1 MAGVQDIKHSAE
13 RAAMGALIDGFLKN
27 LKSKDDR
34 TETYLKIVDLAEKFY
49 GSGANKDTI
58 AAVRAYVKN
67 PDNRWMRFINRVV
80 DETDPHYAKMMLLNL
95 GYEAFFRGTKMI
107 RENRKKY
114 NCNIPWLI
122 LFDPTMACN
131 MHCVGCWSGTYG
143 IVTEGK
149 ELGAHLYMMTGGEPT
164 VRMND
169 IFKLAEKH
177 NDCFFG
183 LYSNS
188 TLITDEL
195 AERVRELGN
204 ITFMLS
210 IEGTPDT
217 NDARR
222 GEGHYAKVMNAMDI
236 LKKHGIVF
244 GTSICYT
251 RANIEAVTS
260 DDFFHLLEE
269 KGGLLLPSDAG
280 RQQCCSGADA
290 YRRTA

>member
-122 LFDPTMACN
+122 LFSASLKISFMRT
-131 MHCVGCWSGTYG
+131 VGSPPV
-143 IVTEGK
+143 I
-149 ELGAHLYMMTGGEPT
+149 M
-164 VRMND
+164 
-169 IFKLAEKH
+169 
-177 NDCFFG
+177 
-183 LYSNS
+183 
-188 TLITDEL
+188 
-195 AERVRELGN
+195 
-204 ITFMLS
+204 
-210 IEGTPDT
+210 
-217 NDARR
+217 
-222 GEGHYAKVMNAMDI
+222 
-236 LKKHGIVF
+236 
-244 GTSICYT
+244 
-251 RANIEAVTS
+251 
-260 DDFFHLLEE
+260 
-269 KGGLLLPSDAG
+269 
-280 RQQCCSGADA
+280 
-290 YRRTA
+290 